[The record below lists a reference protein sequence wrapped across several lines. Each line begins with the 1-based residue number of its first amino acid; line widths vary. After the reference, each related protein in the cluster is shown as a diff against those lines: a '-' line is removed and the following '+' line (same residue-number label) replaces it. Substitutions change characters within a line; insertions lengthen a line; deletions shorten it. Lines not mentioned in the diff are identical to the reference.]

1 MLTLSSAHSGSSSN
15 RLPLQHIST
24 RALAISALLPFDS
37 GVLATGWIL
46 NWVAIQVSL
55 DLIANAA
62 FALLQ
67 LWVMNITPSNVQHSW
82 IYRSSVTSM
91 FHPNRSSSLWC
102 LTFLSQP
109 NATSHSS
116 HPVLNYVR
124 STPSPPPPP
133 ISINS
138 SKRSLANVQLIYYIN
153 YYTIHII
160 LYYKYSLSNIGYLI
174 LGYLVCLF
182 YNWSHCTSTIDKVN
196 KHILNSKQY
205 TYRNIIV
212 FVNLI
217 QYMCDWGLRKTECAP
232 ALI

>member
-55 DLIANAA
+55 DLIAGAA

-91 FHPNRSSSLWC
+91 FHPNRSSSLSY

-116 HPVLNYVR
+116 HLVLNYVR
-124 STPSPPPPP
+124 STPSPYQ
-133 ISINS
+133 STARNDHLQMCNS
-138 SKRSLANVQLIYYIN
+138 FIILI
-153 YYTIHII
+153 II
-160 LYYKYSLSNIGYLI
+160 LYI
-174 LGYLVCLF
+174 LYYIIYIHFPILV
-182 YNWSHCTSTIDKVN
+182 T
-196 KHILNSKQY
+196 
-205 TYRNIIV
+205 
-212 FVNLI
+212 
-217 QYMCDWGLRKTECAP
+217 
-232 ALI
+232 